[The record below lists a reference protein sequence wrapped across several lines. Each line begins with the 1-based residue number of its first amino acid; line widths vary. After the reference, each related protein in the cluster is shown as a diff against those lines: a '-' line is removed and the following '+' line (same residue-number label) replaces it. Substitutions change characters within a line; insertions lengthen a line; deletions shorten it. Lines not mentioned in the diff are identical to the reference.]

1 MQNEDQRLFESMRSL
16 ELYTTQEIQ
25 TLQKAVVKRF
35 EMIEEIVRTDK
46 QVQRVQGQDLA
57 LPVHVRA
64 RDDLPLVLAT

>member
-1 MQNEDQRLFESMRSL
+1 MSKS
-16 ELYTTQEIQ
+16 Q

-35 EMIEEIVRTDK
+35 ETIKEIIGTKDQQEKVT
-46 QVQRVQGQDLA
+46 GQDIA